1 VVAVA
6 VVPSQLVIPRVQEK
20 LVVRVVEPLETMEV
34 MEVPL
39 LDWEL
44 RVKVLTAAY
53 LPYWLRGRAVVVVDQ
68 QVSVQLQL
76 TTRPPPEK
84 VEAEHS
90 IRFLELLF
98 AMQPVVVQEHRL
110 AMWLVQ
116 RVIAAAPLHR
126 MVVPEHLVQ
135 SHPLHQLRIL
145 ALVAEAQ
152 VGQQVLIWSA
162 ETALAE
168 LLLFNTTLTQLP
180 QLLLLLRFRQ
190 QRTLQHL
197 QPQQLFVYL
206 NLRR

>member
-1 VVAVA
+1 LRKAVAVA

-53 LPYWLRGRAVVVVDQ
+53 LPYWSRGRAVVVVDQ

-84 VEAEHS
+84 VEEEHS

-98 AMQPVVVQEHRL
+98 AMQPVVVQEHKL
-110 AMWLVQ
+110 DMWLVQ

-126 MVVPEHLVQ
+126 MVVPERLVQ
-135 SHPLHQLRIL
+135 ARPLRQLQEL
-145 ALVAEAQ
+145 ELVVEAR
-152 VGQQVLIWSA
+152 VGQQALIRLA
-162 ETALAE
+162 ETALQV
-168 LLLFNTTLTQLP
+168 L
-180 QLLLLLRFRQ
+180 
-190 QRTLQHL
+190 
-197 QPQQLFVYL
+197 
-206 NLRR
+206 